1 MYFLHN
7 SEIRYHGR
15 LKTSNCVV
23 DSRFVLKVTDF
34 GLFELHSMEEI
45 TSEQMNSHAYHRG
58 TLFNV
63 RKIFILLFFFV
74 YFE

>member
-7 SEIRYHGR
+7 SEIRWHGK

-34 GLFELHSMEEI
+34 GVSTLRLMEETNVEDI
-45 TSEQMNSHAYHRG
+45 GSYAYYRS
-58 TLFNV
+58 N
-63 RKIFILLFFFV
+63 
-74 YFE
+74 